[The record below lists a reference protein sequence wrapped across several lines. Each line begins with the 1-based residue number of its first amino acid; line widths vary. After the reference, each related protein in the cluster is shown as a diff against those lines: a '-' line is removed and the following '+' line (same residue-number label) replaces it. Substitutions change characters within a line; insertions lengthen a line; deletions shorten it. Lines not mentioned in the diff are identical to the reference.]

1 MSGLPKNIRDS
12 ASQLFFLDKDSL
24 QYKASLV
31 ISSLPHPD
39 RAILS
44 CFVEDAADPEEA
56 ARYFLR
62 VTWPPDGSRA
72 SIDVVSHF
80 LLTWK
85 ILIEKFHPVEAHSLS
100 AEDRD
105 IVYKRDGG
113 ACCVTRTPFETVSDI
128 DARFVHVVPPRVFED
143 PQLSKSSSLLE
154 MLKVFISEELLNKI
168 PLSVAAG
175 PSRQQEL
182 DNVWLLSAEAFETT
196 RTGTICLTVPRSEN
210 QHEPALK
217 QRYLVKTNQFSPK
230 RDYKTA
236 VNTGFMT
243 LENRTPERASIVSK
257 ELLGLHARFS
267 KAFAWI
273 ETAKYIGVQFDPV
286 NRQKA
291 PLPSGLC
298 GVFRRIWVSLPRF
311 VRAYVYD
318 ALVRAGLRLYGT
330 TLSMT
335 VYKLPFGL
343 YLRRGSTRL
352 ASKYRV
358 EAHTLQMV
366 EKLTNIPAP
375 RAIDVLETRHFSYL
389 LMTRVPGRPIGQ
401 MVESMTDEQIEQAV
415 IDLKRY
421 ISELRKIPRNTTSE
435 FQICNSMGGGIL
447 DWRIPDSQRE
457 ELRFSTESE
466 FNKYLTD
473 PFWDEIRKRAAVSH
487 DVRHDIVFTHGD
499 LNPRNILAEN
509 GKITGIV
516 DWENAGWFPE
526 YWEYTKAHYTVRSLI
541 RWLADFVDQVF
552 EGYRDEL
559 HVENMLSDLLGPF

>member
-1 MSGLPKNIRDS
+1 MSSLPKNIRDS
-12 ASQLFFLDKDSL
+12 ASQLFFQDKESL
-24 QYKASLV
+24 QYSASLV
-31 ISSLPHPD
+31 ISCLSHPD

-44 CFVEDAADPEEA
+44 CFVEDSVDPEEA

-62 VTWPPDGSRA
+62 VTSPPDGSTA
-72 SIDVVSHF
+72 SMDAVSDF

-85 ILIEKFHPVEAHSLS
+85 LLIGKFHPVEAHSLS
-100 AEDRD
+100 TEDRD

-113 ACCVTRTPFETVSDI
+113 ACCVTHTPFETVSDV
-128 DARFVHVVPPRVFED
+128 DARYVHVVPPHVLED
-143 PQLSKSSSLLE
+143 PHLSKSSSVLE
-154 MLKVFISEELLNKI
+154 MLKVFISEESFKKI
-168 PLSVAAG
+168 PLSAAAG
-175 PSRQQEL
+175 PSSRQEL
-182 DNVWLLSAEAFETT
+182 DNVWLLSADAFETM
-196 RTGTICLTVPRSEN
+196 RTGTIRFTVPRWEN
-210 QHEPALK
+210 HTEPALK
-217 QRYLVKTNQFSPK
+217 QCYMVKTNRFIPR

-236 VNTGFMT
+236 VNTRSMT
-243 LENRTPERASIVSK
+243 LENRTPEQASIVSK
-257 ELLGLHARFS
+257 ELLSLHARFS
-267 KAFAWI
+267 KSFAWI
-273 ETAKYIGVQFDPV
+273 GTAKYIGVQFDPV
-286 NRQKA
+286 SRPKA
-291 PLPSGLC
+291 LLPSGLC
-298 GVFRRIWVSLPRF
+298 GVFRRIWPYLPRI
-311 VRAYVYD
+311 VRAYIYD

-335 VYKLPFGL
+335 VYRLPFGL
-343 YLRRGSTRL
+343 YLRRGSPRL

-358 EAHTLQMV
+358 EANTLQMV

-401 MVESMTDEQIEQAV
+401 MLDSMTDEQIEQAV
-415 IDLKRY
+415 VDLKRY
-421 ISELRKIPRNTTSE
+421 ISELRNIPKNTTSE

-473 PFWDEIRKRAAVSH
+473 PLRDEIRKRAAVSH

-526 YWEYTKAHYTVRSLI
+526 YWEYTKSHYTVRSLI
-541 RWLADFVDQVF
+541 RWLADLVDQVF